1 MLNGV
6 ESRESIAGTGAP
18 LYAPTLGYFL
28 NGGAIWD
35 GTFPVNVEV
44 GQTAQITLQ
53 GYGNEPPTYSVASGP
68 SSVSIDPQTGVISI
82 SPTAADPA
90 NFTATFE
97 ATNSLGSVVSNPLA
111 VHVLALPTVV
121 VPPSMFTFDGQTHD
135 ATAVAYGSDGVTPVA
150 GSLRFEYAPVVYPTA
165 HSTSPYAESGSYIAF
180 AYFTSTDPK
189 YGNAVGTGPLTIV
202 PTAPTLVVNDGAFG
216 FDGFSHPA
224 TATAV
229 GIDGAT
235 PIDGTFTFTYNGSS
249 DEPTAPGTYAVV
261 ATFASNT
268 SDYANTIAAGTI
280 VVGNESAPSTTI
292 TVGTTGTYTL
302 SGTPTG
308 GGLSHIINNSTAG
321 AGLNVVGTNQVG
333 VIEGTGNT
341 TVGEGS
347 SLTANSIVQGS
358 LVIGGSAGNPAT
370 VTIAASDASGNPV
383 SAATSGSSAATTALA
398 TSTGSAAVQS
408 VSGDEVQD
416 ATPAA
421 GVVAFDIANV
431 AASSTANTAAADVAS
446 SMPTSAPGTV
456 ADPSNDATCGPA
468 TTAAEQAAG
477 QSTSV
482 ELNSASAT
490 APRFA
495 GSVDSTVNAGRSVI
509 SSSDLLAAIDSI
521 FADDFGSDSPGPL
534 SWMHHHPRL

>member
-1 MLNGV
+1 M
-6 ESRESIAGTGAP
+6 
-18 LYAPTLGYFL
+18 
-28 NGGAIWD
+28 
-35 GTFPVNVEV
+35 
-44 GQTAQITLQ
+44 
-53 GYGNEPPTYSVASGP
+53 
-68 SSVSIDPQTGVISI
+68 
-82 SPTAADPA
+82 
-90 NFTATFE
+90 
-97 ATNSLGSVVSNPLA
+97 
-111 VHVLALPTVV
+111 
-121 VPPSMFTFDGQTHD
+121 
-135 ATAVAYGSDGVTPVA
+135 
-150 GSLRFEYAPVVYPTA
+150 
-165 HSTSPYAESGSYIAF
+165 
-180 AYFTSTDPK
+180 
-189 YGNAVGTGPLTIV
+189 
-202 PTAPTLVVNDGAFG
+202 VVNDGSFG

-224 TATAV
+224 MATAV
-229 GIDGAT
+229 GVDGAT
-235 PIDGTFTFTYNGSS
+235 PIDGTFTFTYNGSP

-261 ATFASNT
+261 ATFTSNT

-280 VVGNESAPSTTI
+280 VVGTESAPSTTI

-302 SGTPTG
+302 SGIPTG

-321 AGLNVVGTNQVG
+321 TGLNVVAANQVG
-333 VIEGTGNT
+333 IIEGTGNT
-341 TVGEGS
+341 TVGDGS

-421 GVVAFDIANV
+421 GVVAFDIANI
-431 AASSTANTAAADVAS
+431 AASSTPNTAAADVAS

-477 QSTSV
+477 PSTSV

-509 SSSDLLAAIDSI
+509 SSSDLLPVIDSI